1 MIEII
6 RQQEPEVIF
15 MHSQHDQ
22 FPDHKIIFE
31 LSRSAILGAGGPW
44 YPGATGKA
52 HSPGAIYG
60 FEVWNPINQAQHLID
75 VTKFMEQKITA
86 LREHRSQIEH
96 VDYVR
101 AVQGLASYRGA
112 LMGQCLFAEAF
123 EVLKI

>member
-1 MIEII
+1 
-6 RQQEPEVIF
+6 
-15 MHSQHDQ
+15 
-22 FPDHKIIFE
+22 
-31 LSRSAILGAGGPW
+31 
-44 YPGATGKA
+44 
-52 HSPGAIYG
+52 
-60 FEVWNPINQAQHLID
+60 
-75 VTKFMEQKITA
+75 MEQKITA